1 LGAIEKLGF
10 WELLQ
15 EELLESFHWFL
26 WTGFFAYSSSKSH
39 IFDHFCWK
47 GFLQFG
53 YSSSSQTLSSN
64 IGAEP

>member
-1 LGAIEKLGF
+1 LGAVEKLGF

-39 IFDHFCWK
+39 VFDNFCWK
-47 GFLQFG
+47 VSCSLDIV
-53 YSSSSQTLSSN
+53 LHHRL
-64 IGAEP
+64 